1 MLRKEKLLYFCLCF
15 FCSVI
20 VLKAETERLWIDND
34 RLQSIKQEIQEDGSV
49 LQKAFLIMK
58 DRIDAADG
66 DTVDWTIYGGS
77 WESDNWN
84 YYRNRLAREASMLY
98 LLTDSLKYADIAY
111 RVLYDVHADPDP
123 DGRLPESGYGL
134 ARATVGMG
142 FAIAYNWC
150 YDAWD
155 ESQRTYIRDKI
166 VLALDA
172 WPSYNHVNLN
182 TFDKGSNWVA
192 VCRSGELIMMLV
204 TGEEQYRTERYE
216 YLNMALLRH
225 IQNAYGDKGFCQ
237 EGNGY
242 IGYPAPFLFPA
253 VYASAHRGDST
264 LLEEL
269 NQHRFWE
276 ILSYTSAFSF
286 FKEDSLLPYFTKANN
301 FGVGSNT
308 FNQEGFKN
316 LLFNTVQDDELQY
329 YKYIYDRQEGFLSGR
344 PDTQLFDHTR
354 AGMLWLFAYYPLEH
368 EAVSPQGNMPSGM
381 VDSSYGYAVFRN
393 QWKDSNDIVFTMVGD
408 NRYYGRAWDQP
419 EATQITLTANN
430 TIFFSGPGKKTDR
443 DSYSTLQID
452 NKGDNSASRTTGHLV
467 MSDMHEHGGYAI
479 VDGFKKYRD
488 LGLSNNQRHALV
500 HYPAGESNALISI
513 MDQVKSEN
521 NHILSFNLYLGHW
534 LQEDSIPVVI
544 EEDNGIPS
552 FLIQGEENAYLKAW
566 VINPAEVDIETN
578 GVYLRVST
586 QQPVS
591 ADSLWIVMLAD
602 TGEPTS
608 IVVEQQGLQALV
620 HIMDTTLAFSP
631 AQNRML
637 LGTPHLNS
645 PGHPENL
652 MVELLGEQHVRLT
665 WDANTEI
672 DFAAYRIY
680 RLADVDSPLNPSALI
695 AKGFPSNTFVDK
707 DLQAD
712 SSYCYKVVAY
722 DVWGNASDS
731 AATIQITTPQ
741 DSFPPEILS
750 VVAYEDNAVEVTF
763 NQPVDSVSA
772 VNMTHYAI
780 DRDIQIMDVQLLVEN
795 KVRLIIS
802 SLEESIA
809 YTIFIRGLE
818 DFSGNMA
825 EESAHF
831 TYVNGVHITES
842 FECYDPG
849 TLAYQNQGKGWDGAW
864 LYNKAQVMDVSDTVL
879 HAGGIHGGNRALLLA
894 QDDDGIQRYFPNSFI
909 FSLSEYYMSF
919 LLRVSDEITNDLA
932 KVGMYNFSTRP
943 NEYFFGIDQQPEG
956 GQNLLINKFDNEAR
970 GQYDFV
976 PGEDVLM
983 VVGIESH
990 RMRLWINPES
1000 VTDPPVVSLSE
1011 STQQLAGLALYANN
1025 AGNAWIDDIYIG
1037 SDFKSVLTARQYALL
1052 MSPSFLSYTPNRI
1065 DDIELHW
1072 TDYNDEIDGFY
1083 IYRKKVSENDYELI
1097 DTTDAHSTSFSDQS
1111 DKEHVAYNYVVR
1123 AFKGDTLS
1131 HYSNRITVD
1140 ISQYAPHSPVN
1151 LVATQISIDQAE
1163 LTWSD
1168 VSDNEDGFV
1177 LFISDEMGNLIA
1189 FDTLPANTTLYSDSL
1204 FANHKL
1210 VYYKLISFNAF
1221 ADSYLSDSV
1230 MGVSLNTPEI
1240 QSVTYNS
1247 GQLAL
1252 VWDDL
1257 SQYEEGY
1264 QIERKINDADFEL
1277 IYTTT
1282 ENIQVFE
1289 EPVIQDDAVYA
1300 YRVRAVNSGFF
1311 SPYSQTDSVFIPSAV
1326 ENLILAYKGE
1336 GDVTISWNSYTGGAE
1351 GFILQLRVDDG
1362 DFIMQDS
1369 ISLDSMTYTDTLLVP
1384 EQRYSYR
1391 LLSFYGQTH
1400 TASIV
1405 SDLFIPAPPSDL
1417 QATLLDDG
1425 IFLDWQ
1431 NESLETSYFVIE
1443 RKVNQHDFLAYAT
1456 VPVDT
1461 TSFYD
1466 TGLLHDTS
1474 YSYRI
1479 AAWSETAWS
1488 GWVESDTLTYQ
1499 ETSIQ
1504 SLFVDCCKP
1513 LLYPNPASNILHIEW
1528 TDHVSCAKYENLRV
1542 RIVDLSG
1549 KVGYDSK
1556 LQSSVDLS
1564 SLPDGGYI
1572 LMMISE
1578 SKIIYRE
1585 NIIIQR

>member
-1 MLRKEKLLYFCLCF
+1 MIRKEKLLYLCLCF

-20 VLKAETERLWIDND
+20 VLKAETERLWIDDD

-49 LQKAFLIMK
+49 LQKAYLIMK

-66 DTVDWTIYGGS
+66 DTLDWTIYGGS
-77 WESDNWN
+77 WESGNWN
-84 YYRNRLAREASMLY
+84 YYRNYLAREASMLY
-98 LLTDSLKYADIAY
+98 LLTDSIKYAQIAY

-123 DGRLPESGYGL
+123 DRRLPESSYGL
-134 ARATVGMG
+134 ARAMVGMG

-166 VLALDA
+166 ILALDA

-182 TFDKGSNWVA
+182 TFDKGSNWVS

-204 TGEEQYRTERYE
+204 TDEEQNRTERYE

-242 IGYPAPFLFPA
+242 LSYPAPFLFPA
-253 VYASAHRGDST
+253 VYAMADRGDST
-264 LLEEL
+264 LLNQL

-276 ILSYTSAFSF
+276 IVSYTSAFSF
-286 FKEDSLLPYFTKANN
+286 FNENGPSPYLTKASN
-301 FGVGSNT
+301 FGVGSNA
-308 FNQEGFKN
+308 FDPEGFKN
-316 LLFNTVQDDELQY
+316 LLFNTVQDEELQY
-329 YKYIYDRQEGFLSGR
+329 YKYIYDKQEGFLSGR

-354 AGMLWLFAYYPLEH
+354 AGMLWLFAYYPLEK
-368 EAVSPQGNMPSGM
+368 EAISPQGNMPAGM
-381 VDSSYGYAVFRN
+381 VDTTYGYAVFRN
-393 QWKDSNDIVFTMVGD
+393 HWRDSNDIVFTLVGD
-408 NRYYGRAWDQP
+408 NKSYKKAWDQN
-419 EATQITLTANN
+419 EATQITLSANN
-430 TIFFSGPGKKTDR
+430 TIFFSGPEKERSR
-443 DSYSTLQID
+443 DVYSTLQID
-452 NKGDNSASRTTGHLV
+452 NKSDNNASGTGRLV
-467 MSDMHEHGGYAI
+467 MANMHESGGYAI
-479 VDGFKKYRD
+479 VDGFKKYRS
-488 LGLSNNQRHALV
+488 LGVSKTQRHALV
-500 HYPAGESNALISI
+500 MYPAEGKNKGLFSI
-513 MDQVKSEN
+513 MDQIKSEN
-521 NHILSFNLYLGHW
+521 NHVLSFNLFLGHW
-534 LQEDSIPVVI
+534 KQEDSMSVII

-552 FLIQGEENAYLKAW
+552 FLVQGKGNAYLKAW
-566 VINPAEVDIETN
+566 VLNPAPVHIETN
-578 GVYLRVST
+578 GIYLRVST
-586 QQPVS
+586 QQASS
-591 ADSLWIVMLAD
+591 ADSIWIVMLAD
-602 TGEPTS
+602 TGDPAS
-608 IVVEQQGLQALV
+608 ILIEGQGLQSLV
-620 HIMDTTLAFSP
+620 HIMDTTLAYSP
-631 AQNRML
+631 AQNRMI
-637 LGTPHLNS
+637 LGYSHFDP
-645 PGHPENL
+645 PGYPENL
-652 MVELLGEQHVRLT
+652 MITNLNERKVALA
-665 WDANTEI
+665 WDANKEA

-680 RLADVDSPLNPSALI
+680 RVVNEDTPLNAESLLTSEYSAT
-695 AKGFPSNTFVDK
+695 TFVDHDVK
-707 DLQAD
+707 SD
-712 SSYCYKVVAY
+712 SSYYYKIVAY
-722 DVWGNASDS
+722 DVWGNISDS
-731 AATIQITTPQ
+731 AATIHVVIPH
-741 DSFPPEILS
+741 DNFSPEIMT
-750 VVAYEDNAVEVTF
+750 VVANGNSDVDVVF
-763 NQPVDSVSA
+763 NQPVDSLSA
-772 VNMTHYAI
+772 VSVAHYTI
-780 DRDIQIMDVQLLVEN
+780 DHGMHVSDVQWLAEN
-795 KVRLIIS
+795 KVRLLTS
-802 SLEESIA
+802 PLSESIP
-809 YTIFIRGLE
+809 YTIFAKGIE
-818 DFSGNMA
+818 DLNGNIA
-825 EESAHF
+825 DDNARF
-831 TYVNGVHITES
+831 TYVSSVHITES
-842 FECYDPG
+842 FEDYEPG
-849 TLAYQNQGKGWDGAW
+849 VLAYQNGGEGWNEGW
-864 LYNKAQVMDVSDTVL
+864 LYNDAQVVDMSDTVL
-879 HAGGIHGGNRALLLA
+879 RSGYIDGGKNALLLA
-894 QDDDGIQRYFPNSFI
+894 QGDYGIQRYFPNSFLDM
-909 FSLSEYYMSF
+909 SDCYMSF
-919 LLRVSDEITNDLA
+919 LLRVSDNITNDLA
-932 KVGMYNFSTRP
+932 KVGIYSFSTQP
-943 NEYFFGIDQQPEG
+943 SAYFIGIEQQPGG
-956 GQNLLINKFDNEAR
+956 GQNLLMNKFDNEAR
-970 GQYDFV
+970 GRYDFV

-1052 MSPSFLSYTPNRI
+1052 MSPAFLSYTPNRI

-1111 DKEHVAYNYVVR
+1111 DKEHVAYHYVVR

-1151 LVATQISIDQAE
+1151 LVATQISFDQAE

-1189 FDTLPANTTLYSDSL
+1189 FDTLSANTTLYSDSL

-1230 MGVSLNTPEI
+1230 MATSLNAPEI
-1240 QSVTYNS
+1240 QSVTYNL
-1247 GQLAL
+1247 GQITLA
-1252 VWDDL
+1252 WDDL

-1264 QIERKINDADFEL
+1264 QIERKINDNNFEL

-1336 GDVTISWNSYTGGAE
+1336 GDVTISWDSYTGGAE

-1362 DFIMQDS
+1362 DFITQDS
-1369 ISLDSMTYTDTLLVP
+1369 IPLDSMTYTDTLLVP

-1474 YSYRI
+1474 YSYRV

-1528 TDHVSCAKYENLRV
+1528 TDHVSCATYENLRV

-1549 KVGYDSK
+1549 KAGYDSK

-1572 LMMISE
+1572 LMIISE
-1578 SKIIYRE
+1578 SKIIYHE